1 MQQQQY
7 YPVYY
12 APPEKNKPAQ
22 ASFVLAI
29 ISIVLLVLIIPSLF
43 IGGIL
48 LSMAGQSPEA
58 SDADPYDRE
67 AMEVYDRES
76 GTLMVFGLIFFFTPP
91 VLSGITGILGLVFGI
106 IGVGK
111 PGKKGQAKAGIIMS
125 GITVF
130 IGLIVLF
137 AIMQ

>member
-12 APPEKNKPAQ
+12 APTEKNKPAQ
-22 ASFVLAI
+22 VSFVLAI

-58 SDADPYDRE
+58 SDTDPYDRE
-67 AMEVYDRES
+67 SMGVYDRES
-76 GTLMVFGLIFFFTPP
+76 NTLMVFGLIFFFTPP
-91 VLSGITGILGLVFGI
+91 ILSGITGIIGLVFGI
-106 IGVGK
+106 LGVNK
-111 PGKKGQAKAGIIMS
+111 PGKRGQAKAGIVMS

-130 IGLIVLF
+130 IGIIVLF
-137 AIMQ
+137 VVL